1 MNLRTD
7 AMTIK
12 AFKPDFR
19 LVFWTAAILLLG
31 ALLVYAFWP
40 KSVLVDI
47 GEVTRGELVVEV
59 SAEGKTR
66 VRDLYVVAAPLSGR
80 LQRIGN
86 RTGEAVRKGDVV
98 ARLDPSEAAL
108 LDPRSRAEAQA
119 ALAAATA
126 ALSLAHAQLAEAEAV
141 EVDAA
146 KEAERART
154 LFAKQVVSRSAVDRA
169 TMNLESASA
178 RVAAARA
185 AQAVAEADRNGARLR
200 LDPPKASADGA
211 RLRELR
217 APANGKILRVHI
229 QSEAIVAAGTPI
241 LEIGDP
247 GRLEIVAEFLS
258 EDAAKFRPGAD
269 VLLTGWG
276 GPPLAGRVRAVEP
289 SGFLKISALGV
300 EEQRVNVIIDLVEPP
315 ADLVLS
321 DGFRVDAAVTV
332 GTSQDVLRVPVS
344 ALFRDQEAWSVFRVE
359 DGRVQLTTVELGDQN
374 QSLAAVISGLSEG
387 DRVVL
392 YPDRSLTDGQSVRQ
406 RVN

>member
-1 MNLRTD
+1 MK
-7 AMTIK
+7 IK

-19 LVFWTAAILLLG
+19 LVFWTGASVLLG

-40 KSVLVDI
+40 KAVLVDI

-59 SAEGKTR
+59 SAEGRTR
-66 VRDLYVVAAPLSGR
+66 VRDLYVIAAPLTGR

-86 RTGEAVRKGDVV
+86 RTGETVQKGDVV

-126 ALSLAHAQLAEAEAV
+126 ALSLAQAQLSEAEAV

-146 KEAERART
+146 REAERART
-154 LFAKQVVSRSAVDRA
+154 LFASQVVSRSAVDRA

-185 AQAVAEADRNGARLR
+185 ALAVAQADRNGAKMR
-200 LDPPKASADGA
+200 LDPPSTLANGA

-217 APANGKILRVHI
+217 APVNGKILRVHV
-229 QSEAIVAAGTPI
+229 QSEAMVAAGTPI

-247 GRLEIVAEFLS
+247 ERLEVVAEFLS

-269 VLLTGWG
+269 VRLTGWG
-276 GPPLAGRVRAVEP
+276 GPSLTGRVRTVEP

-300 EEQRVNVIIDLVEPP
+300 EEQRVNVIIDLDELPG
-315 ADLVLS
+315 DQVLS

-332 GTSQDVLRVPVS
+332 GTSQNVLRVPVS
-344 ALFRDQEAWSVFRVE
+344 ALFRDQEAWCVFQVE
-359 DGRVQLTTVELGDQN
+359 DGRLKLEPIELGDQN
-374 QSLAAVISGLSEG
+374 QNLAVVVSGLSEG

-392 YPDRSLTDGQSVRQ
+392 YPDRSLSDGQSVRQ
-406 RVN
+406 RLN

>member
-1 MNLRTD
+1 
-7 AMTIK
+7 MTIK

-19 LVFWTAAILLLG
+19 FVFWSGASVLLG

-40 KSVLVDI
+40 KAALVDI

-59 SAEGKTR
+59 GAEGRTR
-66 VRDLYVVAAPLSGR
+66 VRDLYVVAAPLTGR

-86 RTGEAVRKGDVV
+86 RTGETVRKGDVV

-126 ALSLAHAQLAEAEAV
+126 ALSLAQAQLAEAEAV

-146 KEAERART
+146 REAERART

-169 TMNLESASA
+169 TTNLESASA

-185 AQAVAEADRNGARLR
+185 ALAVAQADRSGAKMR
-200 LDPPKASADGA
+200 LDPPDAPSDGA
-211 RLRELR
+211 RLWELR
-217 APANGKILRVHI
+217 APANGKILRVHV

-247 GRLEIVAEFLS
+247 ERLEVVAEFLS

-269 VLLTGWG
+269 VRLTGWG
-276 GPPLAGRVRAVEP
+276 GPSLAGRVREVEP

-300 EEQRVNVIIDLVEPP
+300 EEQRVNVIIDLEDPP
-315 ADLVLS
+315 EDQVLN
-321 DGFRVDAAVTV
+321 DGFRIDAAVTV
-332 GTSQDVLRVPVS
+332 GTSQDALRVPVS

-359 DGRVQLTTVELGDQN
+359 DGRLKLERIELGDQN
-374 QSLAAVISGLSEG
+374 QSLAAVVSGLSED

-406 RVN
+406 RPN